1 MTALAVMPSHSSTD
15 WNGAPVILESNHD
28 FPYVQVH
35 LTFHGGSLTDP
46 PGKEGLAYI
55 AAQMALRGTGAL
67 SESDFAEAV
76 DRLGGSFE
84 VSIGKQHVVADAEV
98 LSRNLAPLLELVG
111 QALTSPTNAQ
121 SELDK
126 LVRQTVTEVEEL
138 RDSDE
143 DLGRH
148 IFDQARMQPDPSAR
162 PVKGT
167 PDSLRAITLQ
177 DVQAAFKRQFVKK
190 RLVVGA
196 AGDVTPQA
204 MKRHL
209 DHAFSA
215 MPEGAV
221 SPPHTFDIR
230 DPGTIRVILVD
241 KPERTQA
248 QVFLGHRGIAA
259 GHPDYDALSV
269 ANTVYGGTF
278 TARLSAEI
286 REKRG
291 WSYGAYSVM
300 SGRKTEGSFTFRF
313 YPATKDLLPALTL
326 GLKMQ
331 RELIEQGVTDQE
343 VEHATSYLVNNHPF
357 RLDTPRKR
365 LDDALRLEL
374 LDLPRDS
381 TRTYVKR
388 LSAVTVDQ
396 ANAAVKKHLKWADL
410 TVVIV
415 CTATKALQEAVA
427 ALPGV
432 GQVVV
437 HPYALD
443 WPHPSSHPSQ

>member
-1 MTALAVMPSHSSTD
+1 M
-15 WNGAPVILESNHD
+15 ILESNHD
-28 FPYVQVH
+28 FPYVQVQ

-55 AAQMALRGTGAL
+55 AAQLALRGSGAL
-67 SESDFAEAV
+67 SEAAFAEAI
-76 DRLGGSFE
+76 DRLGGSFD
-84 VSIGKQHVVADAEV
+84 VSVGKQHVVADAEV
-98 LSRNLAPLLELVG
+98 LSRNLAPLLALVG

-138 RDSDE
+138 VDSDE
-143 DLGRH
+143 ELGRH
-148 IFDQARMQPDPSAR
+148 VFDQALNQPDASAR

-167 PDSLRAITLQ
+167 PASLRAITLA
-177 DVQAAFKRQFVKK
+177 DVQAAFKRQFVTK

-196 AGDVTPQA
+196 AGDVTPEA
-204 MKRHL
+204 LKRQL
-209 DHAFSA
+209 DDAFSG
-215 MPEGAV
+215 MPEGEP
-221 SPPHTFDIR
+221 SPVHAFDIR

-248 QVFLGHRGIAA
+248 QVFIGHHGISA
-259 GHPDYDALSV
+259 GHPDYAALTV

-291 WSYGAYSVM
+291 WSYGAYSYLT
-300 SGRKTEGSFTFRF
+300 GRKTEGSFTFRF

-331 RELIEQGVTDQE
+331 RELIEQGVTEEE
-343 VEHATSYLVNNHPF
+343 VGHAKSYLVNNHPF
-357 RLDTPRKR
+357 RMDTPRKR

-388 LSAVTVDQ
+388 LSAVTAEQ
-396 ANAAVKKHLKWADL
+396 ANAAIKKHLKWDDL

-415 CTATKALQEAVA
+415 CTATKALQGAVA

-432 GQVVV
+432 GAVVV
-437 HPYALD
+437 HPYDSD
-443 WPHPSSHPSQ
+443 WPHPKP